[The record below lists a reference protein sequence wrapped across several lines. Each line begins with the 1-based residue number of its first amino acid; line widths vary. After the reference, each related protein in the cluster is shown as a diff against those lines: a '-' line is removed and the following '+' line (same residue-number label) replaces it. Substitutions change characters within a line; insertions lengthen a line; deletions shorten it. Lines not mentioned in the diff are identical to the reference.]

1 MESKNELK
9 EIDIKNHACY
19 YFDDIITDRDIYSV
33 DILLDKKIYE
43 NIPIYDISYKTSMGP
58 KPSHIRFDKM
68 DVFIRV
74 SGVESRHLVL
84 FDYGLFDKICDKIK
98 YFNWKKWYC
107 R

>member
-1 MESKNELK
+1 
-9 EIDIKNHACY
+9 
-19 YFDDIITDRDIYSV
+19 
-33 DILLDKKIYE
+33 
-43 NIPIYDISYKTSMGP
+43 MGP